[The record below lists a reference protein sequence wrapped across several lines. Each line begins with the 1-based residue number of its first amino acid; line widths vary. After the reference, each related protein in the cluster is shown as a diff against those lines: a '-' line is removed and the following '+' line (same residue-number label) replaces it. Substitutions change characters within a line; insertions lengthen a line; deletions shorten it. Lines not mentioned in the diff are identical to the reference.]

1 MSGAVMF
8 AAPPARV
15 HHRFNARCGAG
26 GRSPGTMG
34 MQQVKGFGMD
44 LRLSR
49 LGVDLR
55 LPRSGVRAQLF
66 SRRRAE
72 EEEEE
77 EYYEEEE
84 EEQAPPTQSM
94 FARMFAPKQEEEEYY
109 EEDEEYYEEEGEYD
123 EEGVSDGVAL
133 AAGGIGVGSSLVMY
147 WSLWTLFQTGCGLPP
162 GPGGALGAVE
172 GVSYLA
178 VLGLVAWSAS
188 TKVRTGSGLPAGPF
202 ALLGAAEGLAYLAVA
217 AGLVVLVLQ
226 VGHFGYIPEP
236 IPVPGGQCYGT

>member
-1 MSGAVMF
+1 
-8 AAPPARV
+8 
-15 HHRFNARCGAG
+15 
-26 GRSPGTMG
+26 

-109 EEDEEYYEEEGEYD
+109 EEDQEFYEEEGEYD